1 MRGRR
6 DIIRANARAA
16 GQGLVACT
24 VYVVV
29 DLDAVTSSR
38 AAGDNRSVAQ
48 VVADEIRS
56 NLESVNY
63 VDQVLVRRTI
73 A

>member
-1 MRGRR
+1 MRERR
-6 DIIRANARAA
+6 DIIPANARAA
-16 GQGLVACT
+16 GQGLVALT

-29 DLDAVTSSR
+29 DLDSVTSSR
-38 AAGDNRSVAQ
+38 AAGDGRSVAQ

-56 NLESVNY
+56 NLESVDY

>member
-1 MRGRR
+1 MRGRS
-6 DIIRANARAA
+6 DLIRANARAA
-16 GQGLVACT
+16 GQGLVALT

-38 AAGDNRSVAQ
+38 AAGDARSVAQ

-56 NLESVNY
+56 NLASVDY
-63 VDQVLVRRTI
+63 VDQVLVRRAI